1 MLLLAELP
9 VAAAGAEA
17 RDELFL
23 RTGQGGGQC
32 RSYDLSPS
40 YHTDEGKEEE
50 DRRGL
55 ILMSFPQWM
64 GIAFLK
70 RK

>member
-9 VAAAGAEA
+9 VAAGAET
-17 RDELFL
+17 RDELLL
-23 RTGQGGGQC
+23 RAGQGGGQC
-32 RSYDLSPS
+32 QSCDLSPF
-40 YHTDEGKEEE
+40 YHTDEGNDEE

-55 ILMSFPQWM
+55 ILMSFPQWL
-64 GIAFLK
+64 GTAFLK